1 MNSNIIIIESG
12 ATKSDWRVMS
22 QDGQE
27 VKRFLRAGT
36 NVSSMK
42 MDDIKATLAEAI
54 TTEDLYDAQGL
65 YLYTAGVVTPEISNE
80 LTTHIKALSGIHD
93 VDIQNDLMGAARGV
107 CGHDPGIVA
116 ILGTGSNACFF
127 DGKDISQKVYS
138 GGFILGDEGSGA
150 HIGKEF
156 LSDYLKGLVPLD
168 IVEAFSQE
176 FDASYAGIVQN
187 VYRSASPS
195 AYMGSLAPFL
205 LKHAGNEYVNEL
217 IRRNFNSF
225 ITRFLVHY
233 ETDQY
238 PVGIVGGFGWA
249 CQDFIRPLMEQ
260 SGIRISRFI
269 KAPIDGLCQYHL
281 EKHYD

>member
-1 MNSNIIIIESG
+1 MNDNIIIIESG
-12 ATKSDWRVMS
+12 ATKSDWRVMG

-65 YLYTAGVVTPEISNE
+65 YLYTAGVVTPEISHE

-107 CGHDPGIVA
+107 CGHEPGIVA

-156 LSDYLKGLVPLD
+156 LSDYLKGLVPQN

-176 FDASYAGIVQN
+176 FDASYVGIVQN

-195 AYMGSLAPFL
+195 GYLGSLAPFL
-205 LKHAGNEYVNEL
+205 LKHANNEYVNGL

-269 KAPIDGLCQYHL
+269 KAPIDGLCQYHF